1 MAHYMPIVS
10 MCDVKECAFNR
21 NQTCH
26 ALVITID
33 DERTRCAICGIYVKT
48 DRKGGVMDATGRVG
62 ACSAQGCKYNTGLEC
77 TAYNISVGLH
87 EGHAD
92 CKKFSLR

>member
-1 MAHYMPIVS
+1 MARYMPLVS
-10 MCDVKECAFNR
+10 MCDVEECAFNR

-33 DERTRCAICGIYVKT
+33 DERTRCAVCGIYVKT
-48 DRKGGVMDATGRVG
+48 NRKAEVMDATGRVG
-62 ACSAQGCKYNTGLEC
+62 VCNAQGCIYNSGFEC
-77 TAYNISVGLH
+77 TAYYISIGLH